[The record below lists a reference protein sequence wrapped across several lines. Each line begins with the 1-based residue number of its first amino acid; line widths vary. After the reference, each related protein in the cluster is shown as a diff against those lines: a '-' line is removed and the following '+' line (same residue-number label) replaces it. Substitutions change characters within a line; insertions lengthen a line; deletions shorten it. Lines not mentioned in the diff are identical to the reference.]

1 MQKVVVSALLLL
13 LIICLA
19 GHAQNQ
25 TATAVR
31 AHRIV
36 GFCRSFG
43 AEVPLKANVFIL
55 TKQGRTKLF
64 TCQEDGKFS
73 VLVPETATY
82 LNLELDGYQTVS
94 IPLHF
99 TPKIPAEA
107 RFQIWE
113 LGIMTPKNRYL
124 NNAAPVDSASLPVQ
138 AIQETVLSPY
148 FQPVD
153 GSDVDRVFY
162 ELKSLTTSKIR
173 AMTSSINQSGNLH
186 NFLSVPPGT
195 YMATLFAPNHCV
207 ISTEKITIKPGFN
220 LKSIRVGKPL
230 CATAISNPDVGDAAF
245 RPPAPIRPA
254 AGRAVPD
261 KASARS
267 TATVYFDQS
276 SHNLRSTVKPTLDSI
291 ARLLVGQR
299 NLRIIVTGYTDNV
312 GRPDL
317 NLILSEYRAR
327 TVATYLSQCG
337 VLPNQMIIKWLGFDT
352 ITSPTDTEILKT
364 LSRRV
369 VVNIIPE

>member
-13 LIICLA
+13 LTSCVA
-19 GHAQNQ
+19 GHAQNK
-25 TATAVR
+25 TAQAGR
-31 AHRIV
+31 AHRMM

-43 AEVPLKANVFIL
+43 TEKPLKASVFAT
-55 TKQGRTKLF
+55 TKQGRVKLT
-64 TCQEDGKFS
+64 TCREDGKFS

-82 LNLELDGYQTVS
+82 LNLEHVGYKTVR

-99 TPKIPAEA
+99 APDIPTEA
-107 RFQIWE
+107 RFQIWDRA
-113 LGIMTPKNRYL
+113 IMTPVVRDL
-124 NNAAPVDSASLPVQ
+124 NNAAPTDSASLPVQ

-148 FQPVD
+148 FQRVD
-153 GSDVDRVFY
+153 GSNVDRVFY

-276 SHNLRSTVKPTLDSI
+276 SHNLRPTVKTTLDSI
-291 ARLLVGQR
+291 ARLLVSQR
-299 NLRIIVTGYTDNV
+299 NLRVIVTGYTDNV

-317 NLILSEYRAR
+317 NLSLSEYRAR
-327 TVATYLSQCG
+327 TVATYLNQRG
-337 VLPNQMIIKWLGFDT
+337 VLANQMITKWLGFDT
-352 ITSPTDTEILKT
+352 TTLATDTELLKT

-369 VVNIIPE
+369 VINLIPE